1 MLYKNLFLVPYPL
14 HNSIDCLLLW
24 VANCD
29 LHTFLVYAA
38 FSKPYYSYINNP
50 L

>member
-1 MLYKNLFLVPYPL
+1 MLYKKMFLQQYPL
-14 HNSIDCLLLW
+14 HNTAICLLLW
-24 VANCD
+24 VANCNR
-29 LHTFLVYAA
+29 HTFLVYAA